1 ARLDRLG
8 PPAKRVAQVAAVL
21 GRQFHR
27 GQLVRVLDGEGI
39 DLERELA
46 ELESRG
52 IFHRKSLL
60 ASDEYRFG
68 ESLTQEVAYEGLLLK
83 QRRQLHERVALLLE
97 AEPGEAG
104 PERSALLAHH
114 YARSDNRAKAMAAL
128 LRAAQD
134 AEDLPSYR
142 TAVDFYRRRW
152 ELAEV
157 DRDDRRAR
165 GQQARRYAAVAR
177 PRRQLRDRRALRAG
191 APRDALGDGRARA
204 HRAPHPALRPL
215 RERAL
220 GPGQRPLPVRRPRR
234 GVRERG

>member
-1 ARLDRLG
+1 
-8 PPAKRVAQVAAVL
+8 
-21 GRQFHR
+21 
-27 GQLVRVLDGEGI
+27 GEGI

-142 TAVDFYRRRW
+142 TAVDFYRRLW

-157 DRDDRRAR
+157 DRDDPASRP
-165 GQQARRYAAVAR
+165 AALA
-177 PRRQLRDRRALRAG
+177 ATS
-191 APRDALGDGRARA
+191 GRSGE
-204 HRAPHPALRPL
+204 HTSELQS
-215 RERAL
+215 REHI
-220 GPGQRPLPVRRPRR
+220 G
-234 GVRERG
+234 